1 MVICTKDKFYIY
13 DVAKMK
19 LLHSLD
25 TTSHLKARFCLS
37 PKSTSF
43 CYLAYS
49 DEAGEGIVSLYD
61 VKYLLPIDKIK
72 AHKSAVIKMSI
83 SQEGTILVTSSGKG
97 TLFRVFHLPEGG
109 QMYTFKRGFS
119 HAVIHSLS
127 FGIEKLVC
135 SSDSGTIHVFLM
147 DKRVSGLTTG
157 DATEETMLEG

>member
-1 MVICTKDKFYIY
+1 MVLSDRQITVWNTSTSKPICEISFRESIEALKLNTERMVVCTKDKFYIY

-25 TTSHLKARFCLS
+25 TTAHLKARFCLS
-37 PKSTSF
+37 PRYTSS

-72 AHKSAVIKMSI
+72 AHKSSVTKMSI
-83 SQEGTILVTSSGKG
+83 SQCGTILVTSSGKG

-109 QMYTFKRGFS
+109 
-119 HAVIHSLS
+119 
-127 FGIEKLVC
+127 
-135 SSDSGTIHVFLM
+135 
-147 DKRVSGLTTG
+147 
-157 DATEETMLEG
+157 